1 MVSDGHCYLCY
12 SRKTRILFDQ
22 APSHN
27 FQHWFLHHFNLGSLD
42 SMCKTTWKR
51 NKSRSLRRS
60 FVTSR
65 LCSSLRYVLDMVS
78 DAKVFFLNSIWSVMN
93 GMPFFLFASCSS
105 PERPGFVER
114 STFLMDEDDLTCRV
128 HDVSL
133 AEDGLV
139 GAASIMMFITVA
151 YIGTS
156 FSVTS
161 CF

>member
-1 MVSDGHCYLCY
+1 MVSHGHCYLCH
-12 SRKTRILFDQ
+12 SRTARILFDQ
-22 APSHN
+22 ASCHN
-27 FQHWFLHHFNLGSLD
+27 FQHRFLHHFNLGSLD

-51 NKSRSLRRS
+51 NWSRSLWRP

-65 LCSSLRYVLDMVS
+65 LRCSLRYVLDMVS
-78 DAKVFFLNSIWSVMN
+78 DAKVSFLNSSIWIVQCNANFSR
-93 GMPFFLFASCSS
+93 SS

-151 YIGTS
+151 YIGT
-156 FSVTS
+156 FCIVTDYY
-161 CF
+161 